1 MKLKELKKKGYK
13 KFCKVNGV
21 QVYVLE
27 VKTKMKKY
35 TKKQKLE
42 IKSEFTIFHT
52 VKDLETMLK
61 MAEKELSEWIKFKI
75 ELEQKLR
82 ILKK

>member
-27 VKTKMKKY
+27 VKTKKK
-35 TKKQKLE
+35 K
-42 IKSEFTIFHT
+42 
-52 VKDLETMLK
+52 
-61 MAEKELSEWIKFKI
+61 
-75 ELEQKLR
+75 
-82 ILKK
+82 